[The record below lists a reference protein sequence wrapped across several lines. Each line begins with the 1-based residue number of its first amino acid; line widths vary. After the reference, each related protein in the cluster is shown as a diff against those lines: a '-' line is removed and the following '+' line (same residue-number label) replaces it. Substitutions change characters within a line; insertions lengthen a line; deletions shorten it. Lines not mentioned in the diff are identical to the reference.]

1 MRVAVLFVALW
12 LTTVTSAA
20 SRVALPS
27 LTAEGDDGR
36 VSLPIHALQVDVLIR
51 GHLARTTYEVTFR
64 NDLDRDLD
72 GQFSFPLPPDA
83 EVSDL
88 GLYFNGRLR
97 RAVAVER
104 VQARRAYEETVHRR
118 VDPALAEWSASTRA
132 FRFRVY
138 PIPANGTKVVHIAYD
153 QDLTSTQ
160 YELDLRYGLSLASFE
175 LKIDSDGAVESDGL
189 PLLRL
194 GSEWS
199 AKQRNAPLQGV
210 VHATRDASEYALAA
224 WSSADKS
231 WCYSAPTRIRS
242 TAQAVAPATAVT
254 LLYDVSSSAIQRD
267 DAALQTFLRAFLSMQ
282 RDRARM
288 TVIPFHV
295 RVESAFETDAI
306 ALEQR
311 LAELPRAGATN
322 LVTLL
327 EQLPEIVRTTAANS
341 RIVIVTDGIHTI
353 GDSARLARAIGA
365 AARVG
370 REIAVVNASPSA
382 DDTTLARIAAAT
394 GGWSIDLTRMSANE
408 AADALMRLPMRIAVK
423 PGAPGIRDILPAS
436 LTISADTT
444 TTIHARSAQRLIR
457 LPLAIGNG
465 RRELV
470 VRELF
475 TDEERA
481 LVRQSWARASLR
493 MLLERGAP
501 AEEVLAHGLRF
512 QQLTPQ
518 TSLLVLDTWQDYD
531 AYGIPLPPDLREQ
544 RARDLEELEK
554 IQKREDE
561 KRRNFQRISFVT
573 LSASDAASNRA
584 AWFIKGVVTDGEYA
598 LPGVTVSMLVERNPD
613 ISTVTDAEGRFW
625 ITARRAPARFTLRA
639 HLDGFN
645 PVTFSYPH
653 GTPKGAAI
661 EIVMHMAAIAES
673 ITVTAAAAMGG
684 AEGAQMMSAR
694 SASLVRPTAE
704 ALADT
709 LLAQLVDGSAPITDE
724 DVESAPFEERVK
736 RITAVVARLR
746 SLRSTEERF
755 RYYVAAR
762 SAIGGDKYFQ
772 AEAALAMHADAP
784 ELAVRALTDLAE
796 SYPDDA
802 PTLRLLGRILDG
814 WGFGDLARLLFE
826 RALELSP
833 RETQT
838 WRELLLLTVK
848 EDRTS
853 ELAELQR
860 RFSEAQR
867 DERMM
872 QTETAIDAELQ
883 RRGHDRRIDDASEL
897 QVEVMWDS
905 NYTDIDLQVLE
916 PSGEEVSYQHRKS
929 QKGGLL
935 HDDVTSGF
943 GPETYTLLRMEPG
956 TYEIALDYY
965 SGDDTRL
972 GMQALAHVIV
982 YVRGERHDYVVP
994 LTGEEDRIV
1003 VARVSR

>member
-1 MRVAVLFVALW
+1 MRVAVWFVALW
-12 LTTVTSAA
+12 LTTTTISAA

-27 LTAEGDDGR
+27 LTAQDDDGR
-36 VSLPIHALQVDVLIR
+36 IALPIHALQVDVLIR

-104 VQARRAYEETVHRR
+104 VQARTAYEETVQRR

-153 QDLTSTQ
+153 QDLTSTL
-160 YELDLRYGLSLASFE
+160 YEVDLRYGLSLASFE
-175 LKIDSDGAVESDGL
+175 LKIDSDGDVESDGL
-189 PLLRL
+189 PLRRS
-194 GSEWS
+194 GNEWRTQ
-199 AKQRNAPLQGV
+199 QRNAPLQGV

-224 WSSADKS
+224 WSSSDKS
-231 WCYSAPTRIRS
+231 WCHSAPTRIRS
-242 TAQAVAPATAVT
+242 TAQALAPATAVT
-254 LLYDVSSSAIQRD
+254 LLYDVSSSAVQRD
-267 DAALQTFLRAFLSMQ
+267 DAALQTFLRTFLGMQ
-282 RDRARM
+282 RDRARV
-288 TVIPFHV
+288 TVLPFHV
-295 RVESAFETDAI
+295 RVEPAFETDAV

-327 EQLPEIVRTTAANS
+327 EQLPEIVRATGADS

-353 GDSARLARAIGA
+353 GDSARLARAIAA

-370 REIAVVNASPSA
+370 REIAVINTSPSA

-394 GGWSIDLTRMSANE
+394 GGWHIDLTRMSVSE
-408 AADALMRLPMRIAVK
+408 AANALMRLPMRIAVR
-423 PGAPGIRDILPAS
+423 PAAPGIRDILPAS

-444 TTIHARSAQRLIR
+444 TTIQARSAQRLLR

-470 VRELF
+470 VRELY
-475 TDEERA
+475 TDEERD
-481 LVRQSWARASLR
+481 LVRKSWARASLR

-531 AYGIPLPPDLREQ
+531 AYGIPLPAELREQ
-544 RARDLEELEK
+544 RAKELEELEAE
-554 IQKREDE
+554 Q
-561 KRRNFQRISFVT
+561 RRNQKQSSVV
-573 LSASDAASNRA
+573 LHGVAADAASHRA
-584 AWFIKGVVTDGEYA
+584 AWFIKGVVTHEQA
-598 LPGVTVSMLVERNPD
+598 AIPGVTVSMLVDGAPEVG
-613 ISTVTDAEGRFW
+613 TFTDGEGRFW
-625 ITARRAPARFTLRA
+625 ITAPRAPARFTLRA
-639 HLDGFN
+639 HLEGFD
-645 PVTFSYPH
+645 PVTHAYPH
-653 GTPKGAAI
+653 GTPKGAVI
-661 EIVMHMAAIAES
+661 EIVLHMASVAEA
-673 ITVTAAAAMGG
+673 ITVTAEAPMGG
-684 AEGAQMMSAR
+684 AEGAQMTSAR
-694 SASLVRPTAE
+694 TGSLVRPTPE

-709 LLAQLVDGSAPITDE
+709 LLAQLVGGSAPITDE

-746 SLRSTEERF
+746 SLQSPEERF

-838 WRELLLLTVK
+838 WRELLLLTAK
-848 EDRTS
+848 EDRPS

-860 RFSEAQR
+860 RFSEAKR

-872 QTETAIDAELQ
+872 QTETAIGAELQ
-883 RRGHDRRIDDASEL
+883 RSGHDRRIDEASEL

-916 PSGEEVSYQHRKS
+916 PSGEQVSYQHLKS
-929 QKGGLL
+929 QRGGLL

-943 GPETYTLLRMEPG
+943 GPETYTLPRMETG

-965 SGDDTRL
+965 AGDDTRL
-972 GMQALAHVIV
+972 GLQALAHVIV
-982 YVRGERHDYVVP
+982 YVRGERRDYVVP